1 MKTLVIAATAALL
14 ASPVLA
20 AQFDGSTSVAEFAAQ
35 HFAQDHETGDGPRSI
50 NIGGKGEV
58 SISTSN
64 AASDAAAF
72 ALAHFAQ
79 DHETGDGPR
88 FVKVDGV
95 AGGTVVSTSNQDLA
109 AYAAMKLANGPED
122 DR

>member
-50 NIGGKGEV
+50 NIGGNGALTL
-58 SISTSN
+58 STSN
-64 AASDAAAF
+64 TASDAEVF
-72 ALAHFAQ
+72 ALTHFAQ

-88 FVKVDGV
+88 FVGIDGDI
-95 AGGTVVSTSNQDLA
+95 GGTVVSTSNQDLA
-109 AYAAMKLANGPED
+109 ALAAAKLANGPED
-122 DR
+122 ER